1 MSCTAVSIRCLT
13 AAAVLVILTGCLD
26 RTHAA
31 PAVPE
36 FRATVLA
43 ELPHDSTAFTQG
55 LELDGAVLWESTG
68 MAGQSQL
75 RQLDPAT
82 GAVRRAVS
90 LPQTYFGE
98 GITVVNDRIWQVT
111 YRDNVAIEWDKVT
124 MTPLREVV
132 STGEGWGVCWD
143 GNRLIR
149 SDGSDRLHFH
159 ATADFNET
167 GSITITRDGAPLAGL
182 NELECV
188 NGQVWANV
196 WPTDEIV
203 RIDPASGVVN
213 AVVDASGLLGH
224 PRTNS
229 QVLNGIAHIGGDEFL
244 LTGKYWP
251 SAFRVRFDP
260 PT

>member
-1 MSCTAVSIRCLT
+1 M
-13 AAAVLVILTGCLD
+13 
-26 RTHAA
+26 
-31 PAVPE
+31 
-36 FRATVLA
+36 
-43 ELPHDSTAFTQG
+43 
-55 LELDGAVLWESTG
+55 
-68 MAGQSQL
+68 
-75 RQLDPAT
+75 
-82 GAVRRAVS
+82 
-90 LPQTYFGE
+90 
-98 GITVVNDRIWQVT
+98 T

-124 MTPLREVV
+124 MTPMREVV
-132 STGEGWGVCWD
+132 TTGEGWGLCWD

-159 ATADFNET
+159 ATADFTET
-167 GSITITRDGAPLAGL
+167 DSITITRDGAPLAGL

-203 RIDPASGVVN
+203 RLDPASGVVN
-213 AVVDASGLLGH
+213 TAVDASGLLGH
-224 PRTNS
+224 PRTND

-244 LTGKYWP
+244 LTGKHWP

>member
-1 MSCTAVSIRCLT
+1 
-13 AAAVLVILTGCLD
+13 
-26 RTHAA
+26 
-31 PAVPE
+31 
-36 FRATVLA
+36 
-43 ELPHDSTAFTQG
+43 
-55 LELDGAVLWESTG
+55 

-124 MTPLREVV
+124 MTPMREVV
-132 STGEGWGVCWD
+132 TNGEGWGLCWD

-159 ATADFNET
+159 ATADFTET
-167 GSITITRDGAPLAGL
+167 DSITITRDGAPLAGL

-203 RIDPASGVVN
+203 RLDPASGVVN
-213 AVVDASGLLGH
+213 TAVDASGLLGH
-224 PRTNS
+224 PRTND

-244 LTGKYWP
+244 LTGKHWP

>member
-1 MSCTAVSIRCLT
+1 MSIRWLAATAVL
-13 AAAVLVILTGCLD
+13 AILAGCLA

-36 FRATVLA
+36 LRATVLA
-43 ELPHDSTAFTQG
+43 ELPHDSTAYSEG
-55 LELDGAVLWESTG
+55 LELDGAVLWEATG
-68 MAGQSQL
+68 EAGQSQL
-75 RQLDPAT
+75 RQLDPAN

-90 LPQTYFGE
+90 LPNTYFGE

-111 YRDNVAIEWDKVT
+111 YRDNVAIEWDKGT
-124 MTPLREVV
+124 MTPMREVV
-132 STGEGWGVCWD
+132 TIGEGWGVCWD

-159 ATADFNET
+159 ATTDFTET
-167 GSITITRDGAPLAGL
+167 DSITITRDGAPLAGL

-188 NGQVWANV
+188 SGQVWANV

-203 RIDPASGVVN
+203 RIDPSSGVVN
-213 AVVDASGLLGH
+213 AVVDASGLLKQ

-229 QVLNGIAHIGGDEFL
+229 QVLNGIAHISGDEFL

-260 PT
+260 PI

>member
-1 MSCTAVSIRCLT
+1 M
-13 AAAVLVILTGCLD
+13 G

-36 FRATVLA
+36 LRATVLA
-43 ELPHDSTAFTQG
+43 ELPHDSTAYTEG
-55 LELDGAVLWESTG
+55 LELDGAVLWEATG

-111 YRDNVAIEWDKVT
+111 YRDNVAIEWDKIT
-124 MTPLREVV
+124 MTPMREVV
-132 STGEGWGVCWD
+132 TTGEGWGLCWD

-159 ATADFNET
+159 ATADFTET
-167 GSITITRDGAPLAGL
+167 DSITITRDGAPLAGL

-203 RIDPASGVVN
+203 RLDPASGVVN
-213 AVVDASGLLGH
+213 TAVDASGLLGH
-224 PRTNS
+224 PRTND

>member
-1 MSCTAVSIRCLT
+1 MSTRCLVIV
-13 AAAVLVILTGCLD
+13 AVLFFLTGCLSRAD
-26 RTHAA
+26 AA
-31 PAVPE
+31 PIVAE
-36 FRATVLA
+36 LRANVLA
-43 ELPHDSTAFTQG
+43 ELPHDSSAYTEG
-55 LELDGAVLWESTG
+55 LELDGDVLWESTG
-68 MAGQSQL
+68 KAGQSQL
-75 RQLDPAT
+75 RQLNPT
-82 GAVRRAVS
+82 NGTVRRAVS
-90 LPQTYFGE
+90 LPHDYFGE
-98 GITVVNDRIWQVT
+98 GITVVNDRIWEVT

-132 STGEGWGVCWD
+132 TTGEGWGLCWD

-159 ATADFNET
+159 ATADFSET
-167 GSITITRDGAPLAGL
+167 GSIDITRDGLSLAGL

-203 RIDPASGVVN
+203 RVHPATGVVN
-213 AVVDASGLLGH
+213 AAVDASGLLGS

-229 QVLNGIAHIGGDEFL
+229 QVLSGIAHMGGDEFL

-251 SAFRVRFDP
+251 SAFRVRFDT